1 MEDEHMELLGKI
13 INFTMETVSNWLG
26 SSSLF
31 DDVKK
36 LFKKKN
42 DN

>member
-1 MEDEHMELLGKI
+1 MELIGKI
-13 INFTMETVSNWLG
+13 INFTMETVSKWLG

-31 DDVKK
+31 NDVKK
-36 LFKKKN
+36 AFKKKKN